1 MRKAGVGTAVSAS
14 PGRAARPRDEARGRQ
29 RRVRPVAAAPR
40 LAARKGNSPMVPR
53 LRDGP
58 SHRAGADEEAR
69 LIGRKE
75 RAATTGT
82 NPENTTRGERKPG
95 SRRRG
100 GKTPRVP
107 DVQKRQVYR
116 TGRRP
121 GSPGAGGGA
130 GGGVYS
136 ELTCVPN
143 RIQPIPKPQ
152 KLRWD
157 PLCEGASQ
165 VGLGT
170 DLDMQSGRFGAGPAP
185 DDQSH

>member
-1 MRKAGVGTAVSAS
+1 MFPMCRKDKFIEQEEG
-14 PGRAARPRDEARGRQ
+14 RGRLGQ
-29 RRVRPVAAAPR
+29 E
-40 LAARKGNSPMVPR
+40 
-53 LRDGP
+53 
-58 SHRAGADEEAR
+58 AG
-69 LIGRKE
+69 L
-75 RAATTGT
+75 
-82 NPENTTRGERKPG
+82 
-95 SRRRG
+95 
-100 GKTPRVP
+100 
-107 DVQKRQVYR
+107 
-116 TGRRP
+116 
-121 GSPGAGGGA
+121 
-130 GGGVYS
+130 GVYS

>member
-1 MRKAGVGTAVSAS
+1 
-14 PGRAARPRDEARGRQ
+14 
-29 RRVRPVAAAPR
+29 
-40 LAARKGNSPMVPR
+40 MVPR

-58 SHRAGADEEAR
+58 SHRAGADEETP

-82 NPENTTRGERKPG
+82 NPENTARGERKPAHDATG
-95 SRRRG
+95 VR
-100 GKTPRVP
+100 PRVFP
-107 DVQKRQVYR
+107 MCRKDKFIEQEE
-116 TGRRP
+116 GRR
-121 GSPGAGGGA
+121 SPGAGGGA
-130 GGGVYS
+130 GGGVHS

-170 DLDMQSGRFGAGPAP
+170 DLNMQSGRFGAGPAP